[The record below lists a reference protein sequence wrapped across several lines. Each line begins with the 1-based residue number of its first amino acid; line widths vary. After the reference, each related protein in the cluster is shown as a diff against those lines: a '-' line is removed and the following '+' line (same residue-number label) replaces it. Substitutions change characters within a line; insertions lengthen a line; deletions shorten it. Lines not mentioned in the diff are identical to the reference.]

1 MAKIWRLNPD
11 YAKKIGL
18 TTLIVADE
26 LDRKDNQV
34 LLKGRGDI
42 SLKPGVCSVCGNSTL
57 GKIHTPC
64 ALEFLDRF
72 NPQSAINREQIRK
85 ALESMTFE
93 GWFPLHQVTGIFPTN
108 LRINTGARNI
118 VINPIQVEL
127 VTQSSISVSG
137 QKLPEALV
145 DELKKRFPCR
155 ITQEGKKIVLPYSAA
170 SISVLQKHKVPM
182 SSEILKIKP
191 AQVPIKEIEDG
202 LKAVMRLDLFPYQI
216 EGVHR
221 IRNNG
226 GRLLLGDEQG
236 LGKTAQAI
244 GYMALNPECYPV
256 LVVCPSVVK
265 WNWFDE
271 IKKFMK
277 NPPRVEV
284 LSGRTPYHLNQN
296 TQVFIANPDILAAWE
311 PVFRKKELGLLI
323 VDEAHGFKSNKA
335 IKTKALKAIIKQCY
349 ARIIMTGTPVL
360 NRPMEIWNMVE
371 FSAPGHLGRYKDFE
385 LKYLDKYRGN
395 RLSAKKAK
403 ELHNALSDCMIRR
416 LKKDVLKDL
425 PPKIRSTISL
435 HVQDRSP
442 IEEARKAAQTWIK
455 LNPDNPAGRMVMMG
469 KLIQACSEVKLHL
482 AIEWVDNLL
491 ETTDKVVVM
500 CVYKKTIDSLMNHYG
515 ASAVKIDGSITG
527 IKRNEAVKAFQTD
540 HNIKVIIC
548 QIEAA
553 GVGITLTASHNTV
566 FVEYLFSAG
575 KMVQAEDRIH
585 RVGQKDMVN
594 IWYLVVNDSIEER
607 VIQIL
612 NQKMAMIN
620 AIVDD
625 NKNDDVL
632 VSKDIADVLRDW
644 IV

>member
-1 MAKIWRLNPD
+1 MAKIWRLQPD
-11 YAKKIGL
+11 YAKKVGL
-18 TTLIVADE
+18 TTLIVAEE
-26 LDRKDNQV
+26 LERKEGQV
-34 LLKGRGDI
+34 LLKGRGDV

-57 GKIHTPC
+57 GKVHTPC
-64 ALEFLDRF
+64 ALEFLDKY
-72 NPQSAINREQIRK
+72 NPQSAISRELIRK

-93 GWFPLHQVTGIFPTN
+93 GWFPIHQITGIFPTN
-108 LRINTGARNI
+108 LRIHTGPRI
-118 VINPIQVEL
+118 ITINPIQVEL
-127 VTQSSISVSG
+127 VTQSHISVTG

-145 DELKKRFPCR
+145 EELKNRFSCR
-155 ITQEGKKIVLPYSAA
+155 VTQQGKKIVLPYSAA

-182 SSEILKIKP
+182 NSEIMKVKP
-191 AQVPIKEIEDG
+191 AEVSRKEIEDG
-202 LKAVMRLDLFPYQI
+202 LKEVMKLELFPYQVD
-216 EGVHR
+216 GVHR
-221 IRNNG
+221 IRNKG
-226 GRLLLGDEQG
+226 GRLLLADEQG

-244 GYMALNPECYPV
+244 GYMALNPDCYPV
-256 LVVCPSVVK
+256 LIVCPSVVK
-265 WNWFDE
+265 WNWYDE

-277 NPPRVEV
+277 TPPRVEI
-284 LSGRTPYHLNQN
+284 LSGRTPYYLNPK
-296 TQVFIANPDILAAWE
+296 TQVFIINPDILASWE
-311 PVFRKKELGLLI
+311 SAFRKMDLGLLI

-335 IKTKALKAIIKQCY
+335 YKTKALKGIIKRCY

-360 NRPMEIWNMVE
+360 NKPVEIWNMVE
-371 FSAPGHLGRYKDFE
+371 FSAPGYLGRYRDFE
-385 LKYLDKYRGN
+385 LKYLDKYSRGS
-395 RLSAKKAK
+395 LSAKKAK
-403 ELHNALSDCMIRR
+403 ELHNSLADCMIRR
-416 LKKDVLKDL
+416 LKKDVLQDL

-435 HVQDRSP
+435 HVQDRTP
-442 IEEARKAAQTWIK
+442 IEEARKSAQTWIK

-469 KLIQACSEVKLHL
+469 KLIQACSIVKLNL

-500 CVYKKTIDSLMNHYG
+500 CVYKKTIDALVSHYG
-515 ASAVKIDGSITG
+515 DSATKIDGSVTG
-527 IKRNEAVKAFQTD
+527 IKRNEAVKSFQSD

-594 IWYLVVNDSIEER
+594 IWYLVVNNSIEER

-620 AIVDD
+620 AVVDD